1 MSFFGEDDGCKIDDR
16 GCSCDNGVGVIE
28 VISGVGISV
37 GGGNVGS
44 RGDGVVSSGGD
55 FGVAGGGA
63 SWRDCCRFPEI
74 FRELWEDL
82 PYSLSFTFNTDSV
95 FL

>member
-1 MSFFGEDDGCKIDDR
+1 M
-16 GCSCDNGVGVIE
+16 VE

-37 GGGNVGS
+37 GGGGVGG
-44 RGDGVVSSGGD
+44 REDGVVSNGGD
-55 FGVAGGGA
+55 VGVAGGGA

-74 FRELWEDL
+74 FGELWEDL
-82 PYSLSFTFNTDSV
+82 PYSLSFTFNIDNV